1 MSKETKS
8 HDELDVVNEAL
19 TRSEQFIQQYQKPI
33 ITAVLIV
40 ILAVSAVLSVRYFY
54 ILPKQQR
61 AQTEMFKG
69 VFYFEK
75 DSFQLALNGNGI
87 DYSGFEA
94 IADEHS
100 STPAGNLAQAYA
112 GISHMRLG
120 NYEQAIKYLKAFDA
134 DDDMVAPT
142 LLGAVG
148 DCYVNMDKVKEGIDY
163 FEKAAQNA
171 NNELISPIYL
181 KKAGIAYESLKEYDK
196 AVKAYK
202 TIKDKY
208 AASMEAS
215 DIEKYI
221 ERASAQK

>member
-8 HDELDVVNEAL
+8 HDELDSVNEAL
-19 TRSEQFIQQYQKPI
+19 TRSEQFIEQNQKTI
-33 ITAVLIV
+33 ITVVVAIILVVSLI
-40 ILAVSAVLSVRYFY
+40 LSIRYFY
-54 ILPKQQR
+54 ILPKQER
-61 AQTEMFKG
+61 AQSEMFKG

-87 DYSGFEA
+87 DYAGFEA

-120 NYEQAIKYLKAFDA
+120 NYEQAIKYLEEFDA

-142 LLGAVG
+142 LIGAIG
-148 DCYVNMDKVKEGIDY
+148 DCYVNMDKVKEGISY
-163 FEKAAQNA
+163 FEKAAKKA
-171 NNELISPIYL
+171 DNELISPIYL
-181 KKAGIAYESLKEYDK
+181 KKAGIAYESLKEFDK
-196 AVKAYK
+196 AVNAYK

-208 AASMEAS
+208 PSSMEAS

-221 ERASAQK
+221 ERASIQK

>member
-8 HDELDVVNEAL
+8 HDELDSVNEAL
-19 TRSEQFIQQYQKPI
+19 TRSEQFIEQNQKTI
-33 ITAVLIV
+33 ITVVVAI
-40 ILAVSAVLSVRYFY
+40 ILVVSAILSIRYFY
-54 ILPKQQR
+54 ILPKQER
-61 AQTEMFKG
+61 AQSEMFKG

-87 DYSGFEA
+87 DYAGFEA
-94 IADEHS
+94 IADEYS

-120 NYEQAIKYLKAFDA
+120 NYEQAIKYLEEFDA

-142 LLGAVG
+142 LIGAIG
-148 DCYVNMDKVKEGIDY
+148 DCYVNMDKVKEGISY
-163 FEKAAQNA
+163 FEKAAKKA
-171 NNELISPIYL
+171 DNELISPIYL
-181 KKAGIAYESLKEYDK
+181 KKAGIAYESLKEFDK
-196 AVKAYK
+196 AVNAYK

-208 AASMEAS
+208 ASSMEAS

-221 ERASAQK
+221 ERASIQK

>member
-1 MSKETKS
+1 MSKETKN
-8 HDELDVVNEAL
+8 HNELDTVNEVL
-19 TRSEQFIQQYQKPI
+19 TKSEQFIEQNQKNI
-33 ITAVLIV
+33 ITAVVVI
-40 ILAVSAVLSVRYFY
+40 ILAVSAILSVRYFY
-54 ILPKQQR
+54 ILPKQER
-61 AQTEMFKG
+61 AQAEMFKG

-87 DYSGFEA
+87 DYVGFEA

-120 NYEQAIKYLKAFDA
+120 NYEQAVKYLKEFDA

-142 LLGAVG
+142 LIGAIG

-163 FEKAAQNA
+163 FEKAAKKA
-171 NNELISPIYL
+171 DNELISPIYL
-181 KKAGIAYESLKEYDK
+181 KKAGIAYESLKEFDK
-196 AVKAYK
+196 AVNAYK

-208 AASMEAS
+208 ASSMEAS

>member
-163 FEKAAQNA
+163 FEKAAQDA

>member
-8 HDELDVVNEAL
+8 HDELDAVNEAL
-19 TRSEQFIQQYQKPI
+19 SRSEQFVEKYQKNI
-33 ITAVLIV
+33 ITAVVAV
-40 ILAVSAVLSVRYFY
+40 ILVVAAILSFRYFY
-54 ILPKQQR
+54 ILPKQER
-61 AQTEMFKG
+61 AQAEMFKG

-75 DSFQLALNGNGI
+75 DSFQLALTGNGT
-87 DYSGFEA
+87 DYAGFEA

-112 GISHMRLG
+112 GISHMRLE

-134 DDDMVAPT
+134 DDEMVAPT
-142 LLGAVG
+142 LIGAIG
-148 DCYVNMDKVKEGIDY
+148 DCYVNMDQVKEGISY
-163 FEKAAQNA
+163 FEKAAKKADND
-171 NNELISPIYL
+171 LISPIYL

-196 AVKAYK
+196 AVKAYE

-208 AASMEAS
+208 ASSMEAS